1 MSQEL
6 SLVLA
11 QPVEQLVPL
20 LIKWNNEELMREVE
34 LRLARFE
41 GVTYTAEQV
50 GEAKKE
56 KAALNAFIKALNDE
70 RIRIGKVY
78 ATPMD
83 KFKGEVDE
91 VISRVKSVVEGID
104 VQLRA
109 YEETRIAEKQEKIL
123 EYFKGVIGD
132 FSGLI
137 PYERIHNPKWLNAS
151 VRDAAVFAE
160 IDKIIADAT
169 SAITAI
175 EALHSE
181 DEATLKAYYFRT
193 LDLGAA
199 LMEHDRLK
207 TERARIA
214 EMQARK
220 EAEAKAR
227 AEAEAK
233 STTPVTVVEPIPEVP
248 APAASA
254 PATTTLDFRVE
265 ATVEQLKAL
274 RDFLISNGIK
284 FYKI

>member
-123 EYFKGVIGD
+123 KYFKGVIGD

-233 STTPVTVVEPIPEVP
+233 STTPVTVVEPIPEAP

>member
-20 LIKWNNEELMREVE
+20 LIKWNNEELMLQVE
-34 LRLARFE
+34 QRLARFE

-160 IDKIIADAT
+160 IDKIIVDAT

-199 LMEHDRLK
+199 LMAHDRLK

-233 STTPVTVVEPIPEVP
+233 STTPVTVVEPIPEAP

>member
-20 LIKWNNEELMREVE
+20 LIKWNNVELMREVE
-34 LRLARFE
+34 ARLARFE

-207 TERARIA
+207 NERARIA

-233 STTPVTVVEPIPEVP
+233 STTPVTVVEPIPE
-248 APAASA
+248 APASTASA

>member
-20 LIKWNNEELMREVE
+20 LIKWNNVELMREVE
-34 LRLARFE
+34 ARLARFE
-41 GVTYTAEQV
+41 GVAYTAEQV

-233 STTPVTVVEPIPEVP
+233 STTPVTVVEPIPEAP

-284 FYKI
+284 FFKI

>member
-1 MSQEL
+1 M
-6 SLVLA
+6 
-11 QPVEQLVPL
+11 P
-20 LIKWNNEELMREVE
+20 
-34 LRLARFE
+34 
-41 GVTYTAEQV
+41 
-50 GEAKKE
+50 
-56 KAALNAFIKALNDE
+56 
-70 RIRIGKVY
+70 
-78 ATPMD
+78 
-83 KFKGEVDE
+83 
-91 VISRVKSVVEGID
+91 
-104 VQLRA
+104 
-109 YEETRIAEKQEKIL
+109 
-123 EYFKGVIGD
+123 
-132 FSGLI
+132 
-137 PYERIHNPKWLNAS
+137 
-151 VRDAAVFAE
+151 
-160 IDKIIADAT
+160 T

-233 STTPVTVVEPIPEVP
+233 STTPVTVAEPIPETP
-248 APAASA
+248 AL
-254 PATTTLDFRVE
+254 TTLDFRVE

-274 RDFLISNGIK
+274 RDFLISNNIK

>member
-78 ATPMD
+78 ASPMD

-91 VISRVKSVVEGID
+91 VISRVKGVVEGID

-109 YEETRIAEKQEKIL
+109 YEEARVAEKQEKIL
-123 EYFKGVIGD
+123 EYFKSVIGD

-160 IDKIIADAT
+160 IDKIITDAT

-214 EMQARK
+214 ELQARK

-227 AEAEAK
+227 SEAEVK
-233 STTPVTVVEPIPEVP
+233 STTPVTVVTPVTEAP
-248 APAASA
+248 APAETA
-254 PATTTLDFRVE
+254 PTLTTLDFRVE

-274 RDFLISNGIK
+274 RDFLISNNIK
-284 FYKI
+284 FFKI

>member
-1 MSQEL
+1 MSQDL

-11 QPVEQLVPL
+11 TPVEQLVPI
-20 LIKWNNEELMREVE
+20 LIKWNNTELMEQVAAK
-34 LRLARFE
+34 LARFE
-41 GVTYTAEQV
+41 GITYTEEQI
-50 GEAKKE
+50 GIAKKE
-56 KAALNAFIKALNDE
+56 KASLNAFIKALNDE

-78 ATPMD
+78 TEPIN

-104 VQLRA
+104 VQLKA
-109 YEETRIAEKQEKIL
+109 YEETRVAEKQRKIL
-123 EYFKGVIGD
+123 DYFKSVIGD

-151 VRDAAVFAE
+151 VREAAVFAE
-160 IDKIIADAT
+160 IDKIITDAT

-181 DEATLKAYYFRT
+181 DEPTLKAYYFRT

-214 EMQARK
+214 EMKARK
-220 EAEAKAR
+220 EAEARAR

-233 STTPVTVVEPIPEVP
+233 SAPPVMDAEPIPETPV
-248 APAASA
+248 PAASA
-254 PATTTLDFRVE
+254 PALTTLDFRVE

-274 RDFLISNGIK
+274 REFLISNNIK

>member
-104 VQLRA
+104 VQLRRRR
-109 YEETRIAEKQEKIL
+109 Y
-123 EYFKGVIGD
+123 
-132 FSGLI
+132 SG
-137 PYERIHNPKWLNAS
+137 YKTDR
-151 VRDAAVFAE
+151 AV
-160 IDKIIADAT
+160 
-169 SAITAI
+169 
-175 EALHSE
+175 
-181 DEATLKAYYFRT
+181 
-193 LDLGAA
+193 
-199 LMEHDRLK
+199 
-207 TERARIA
+207 
-214 EMQARK
+214 
-220 EAEAKAR
+220 
-227 AEAEAK
+227 
-233 STTPVTVVEPIPEVP
+233 
-248 APAASA
+248 
-254 PATTTLDFRVE
+254 
-265 ATVEQLKAL
+265 
-274 RDFLISNGIK
+274 
-284 FYKI
+284 

>member
-91 VISRVKSVVEGID
+91 VISRVKGVVEGID

-109 YEETRIAEKQEKIL
+109 YEEARIAEKQEKIL
-123 EYFKGVIGD
+123 EYFKSVIGD

-151 VRDAAVFAE
+151 AREAAVFAE
-160 IDKIIADAT
+160 IDKIITDAT

-233 STTPVTVVEPIPEVP
+233 STPPVTVAEPIPETP
-248 APAASA
+248 APAAST
-254 PATTTLDFRVE
+254 PALTTLDFRVE

-274 RDFLISNGIK
+274 RDFLIGNNIK

>member
-181 DEATLKAYYFRT
+181 DEAMLKAYYFRT

-233 STTPVTVVEPIPEVP
+233 STTPVTVVEPIPEAP

>member
-78 ATPMD
+78 ASPMD

-91 VISRVKSVVEGID
+91 VISRVKGVVEGID

-109 YEETRIAEKQEKIL
+109 YEEARVAEKQEKIL
-123 EYFKGVIGD
+123 EYFKSVIGD

-160 IDKIIADAT
+160 IDKIITDAT

-233 STTPVTVVEPIPEVP
+233 STPPVTGAEPIPETP

-274 RDFLISNGIK
+274 RDFLISNNIK
-284 FYKI
+284 FFKI

>member
-20 LIKWNNEELMREVE
+20 LIKWNNEELMLQVE
-34 LRLARFE
+34 QRLARFE

-91 VISRVKSVVEGID
+91 VISRVKSVIEGID

-207 TERARIA
+207 NERARIA

-248 APAASA
+248 ASAASA

>member
-11 QPVEQLVPL
+11 RPVEQLVPL

-233 STTPVTVVEPIPEVP
+233 STTPVTVVEPIPEAP

>member
-20 LIKWNNEELMREVE
+20 LIKWNNEELMREIE
-34 LRLARFE
+34 QRLARFE

-160 IDKIIADAT
+160 IDKIITDAT

-175 EALHSE
+175 EALRSE

-220 EAEAKAR
+220 GAEAKAR

-233 STTPVTVVEPIPEVP
+233 SATPVTVVEPIPEAP

>member
-34 LRLARFE
+34 QRLARFE

-91 VISRVKSVVEGID
+91 VISRVKSVIEGID

-109 YEETRIAEKQEKIL
+109 CEETRIAEKQEKIL

-137 PYERIHNPKWLNAS
+137 PYERIHNPKWHNAS

-207 TERARIA
+207 TERSRIA

-233 STTPVTVVEPIPEVP
+233 STTPVTVVEPIPEAP
-248 APAASA
+248 APTASA

>member
-34 LRLARFE
+34 QRLARFE

-160 IDKIIADAT
+160 IDKIITDAT

-181 DEATLKAYYFRT
+181 DEASLKAYYFRT
-193 LDLGAA
+193 LDLSAA

-233 STTPVTVVEPIPEVP
+233 SATPVTVVEPIPEAP

-284 FYKI
+284 FFKI

>member
-109 YEETRIAEKQEKIL
+109 YEETRSAEKQEKIL

-160 IDKIIADAT
+160 IDKMEKTKLSVQQFSRREEAYMPWALL
-169 SAITAI
+169 AMLLLAI
-175 EALHSE
+175 EIGLRY
-181 DEATLKAYYFRT
+181 TLLRN
-193 LDLGAA
+193 
-199 LMEHDRLK
+199 
-207 TERARIA
+207 
-214 EMQARK
+214 
-220 EAEAKAR
+220 
-227 AEAEAK
+227 
-233 STTPVTVVEPIPEVP
+233 IP
-248 APAASA
+248 
-254 PATTTLDFRVE
+254 
-265 ATVEQLKAL
+265 
-274 RDFLISNGIK
+274 
-284 FYKI
+284 